1 MFLHMPPTDEM
12 QWYGC
17 DNDVLGEQPPP
28 SVGHQLALVG
38 KTLLYSVG
46 GDADLYVIDI
56 STASLP
62 LPTQPTF
69 PSQGAPEVLTCAC
82 VPFSLA
88 QRRSCR
94 WLSPNPVPPPCRSA
108 RAREP
113 RARAPAPALRHP
125 PSPPRLPPN
134 PNRYLSCLAW
144 LSVSP
149 SHVGQVRRIC
159 VRSLTRRNVGPG
171 RQARHRAGAC
181 RHSCSRTHAGGS
193 SGRVRTGSG

>member
-1 MFLHMPPTDEM
+1 M
-12 QWYGC
+12 QWCGC

-62 LPTQPTF
+62 PPRLHSFTRSPG
-69 PSQGAPEVLTCAC
+69 SSDLRAC
-82 VPFSLA
+82 SLSHA

-94 WLSPNPVPPPCRSA
+94 WLSPNPVPPLCRSA
-108 RAREP
+108 RARQP
-113 RARAPAPALRHP
+113 PARARAPAPRHP
-125 PSPPRLPPN
+125 PSPRRLPPN

-144 LSVSP
+144 LSFLRLMSAKCAEFAFVP
-149 SHVGQVRRIC
+149 S
-159 VRSLTRRNVGPG
+159 RRNMGLG
-171 RQARHRAGAC
+171 HQARHRAGAC
-181 RHSCSRTHAGGS
+181 RHSCSRTHAGS
-193 SGRVRTGSG
+193 SGRVRTGAG